1 MGKPTGFMEI
11 ARQTSTELPPKNAF
25 RTLTN
30 FTSRCRRMNS
40 RREGRPMHGIGG
52 PLPFSPR
59 SGMMIGGQSD
69 KAGLGP
75 VYGNLTLTT
84 PEVRKPYRSVPTEG
98 P

>member
-40 RREGRPMHGIGG
+40 RRRVPAAWI
-52 PLPFSPR
+52 
-59 SGMMIGGQSD
+59 
-69 KAGLGP
+69 AA
-75 VYGNLTLTT
+75 
-84 PEVRKPYRSVPTEG
+84 YRSAKLA
-98 P
+98 